1 MDEQNRFAQTPA
13 ASWGWLWQA
22 ISGLGLIV
30 LAGLHMIAHHF
41 VVPEGIRDFAGIVD
55 YLRNPIIVALE
66 VAFLVAVSAHAMLG
80 VRAILFDLGLSAR
93 AEKNV
98 TRILTV
104 VGVLTVAYGV
114 WLTWT
119 ITNSI

>member
-1 MDEQNRFAQTPA
+1 VDEQNRFAQTPA

>member
-1 MDEQNRFAQTPA
+1 VNEPNRFAQTPA
-13 ASWGWLWQA
+13 ASWAWLWQA

-66 VAFLVAVSAHAMLG
+66 VAFLVTVSAHAVLG

-104 VGVLTVAYGV
+104 VGVLTVAYGI